1 MTAAILLQGTTAG
14 RLRFQPSRPAPSLPH
29 QVPNEHADNDKGP
42 ESVDTSKSFP
52 RP

>member
-1 MTAAILLQGTTAG
+1 MRSTAG

-29 QVPNEHADNDKGP
+29 QAPNERAENTGIPTRRHPGRA
-42 ESVDTSKSFP
+42 S